1 MARLSD
7 NLTIYEFIDEMK
19 KADNVSMFISNKSK
33 QRRDL
38 AKELQ
43 EIKRKKEEGKK
54 NLIDT
59 VN

>member
-1 MARLSD
+1 MAPLSD